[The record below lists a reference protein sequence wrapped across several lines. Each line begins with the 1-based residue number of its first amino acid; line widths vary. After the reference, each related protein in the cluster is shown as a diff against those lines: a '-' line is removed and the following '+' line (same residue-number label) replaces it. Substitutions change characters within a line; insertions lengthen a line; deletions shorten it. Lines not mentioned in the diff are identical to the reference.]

1 MVDHNIFNLFFPLI
15 MFFPLVGFTPPPPF
29 SDPSPRFMCLR
40 EAAKKK
46 VPPLMAG
53 PLRGGGGKGRAIKE
67 KKFRWS
73 LSSRGG
79 GLRTLWPGH

>member
-53 PLRGGGGKGRAIKE
+53 SLRGGGVVKAGPLR
-67 KKFRWS
+67 KK
-73 LSSRGG
+73 SSD
-79 GLRTLWPGH
+79 GH